1 VDTGHEYLLC
11 HGSLLFYGKTNI
23 VFEVDLPSQ
32 MSATVQELQIMQMG
46 IEQSMD

>member
-11 HGSLLFYGKTNI
+11 QGSLLFYRKTNI
-23 VFEVDLPSQ
+23 VFEVDLSSQ
-32 MSATVQELQIMQMG
+32 MSATVQDLQIMQMG